1 MSIFSSVQRA
11 KVKRSNFNLSH
22 EVKLSM
28 NMGQLVPFL
37 CEEVLPS
44 DKIKVDTELLVKFA
58 PLAAPVMHRI
68 KATVHY
74 FFVPTYQI
82 CSNFEKFIN
91 PETNS
96 DGSIIL
102 PYVVASDLK
111 AVNPNLYGKGSLA
124 DYLGLPIL
132 NSDFW
137 SSATKLSALPFL
149 AYQHIYNSYYRDQN
163 LEPIGEDQNS
173 LPDIEVLKSVSGD
186 ITSGSYD
193 FNVYNLFSIRTRAWK
208 KDYFTSALP
217 SPQAGDD
224 VLIPIQS
231 VVQADGPLQLGVETG
246 VLKGDNENVQIS
258 GAETGVI
265 TQHNNLVVDTQSGE
279 KDLVYHSGLKAM
291 NSTATINDLR
301 KAMALQRF
309 KELAERGGKRY
320 PEMVRNF
327 FGAFLP
333 DWYIDR
339 PIFLGGNSQ
348 PISIGE
354 VVQTSQTTTGDSGS
368 ALATRAGLA
377 SSYGRSK
384 GAYLKAPCHGFLIG
398 ILSISPEATYQQGL
412 HRMWTRESVFDYPFP
427 QFANIG
433 EQEIY
438 NKEIFASGDPD
449 DDNGVFGY
457 TPRYA
462 EWKHG
467 ETKICGE
474 FRDTLSY
481 WHFGR
486 KFANAPT
493 LNKEFVHQD
502 NVSTEPF
509 VVTDVNT
516 EHIYVDLYNN
526 IHALRPLPY
535 FGTPSIL

>member
-1 MSIFSSVQRA
+1 MSLFSTIQRA

-28 NMGQLVPFL
+28 NMGTLVPFL

-96 DGSIIL
+96 DASVIL
-102 PYVVASDLK
+102 PYFLADDLFSY
-111 AVNPNLYGKGSLA
+111 VGINKGGLA
-124 DYLGLPIL
+124 DYFGLPIS
-132 NSDFW
+132 NADFW
-137 SSATKLSALPFL
+137 NNTSQHISILPFL

-163 LEPIGEDQNS
+163 LEILGVDGN
-173 LPDIEVLKSVSGD
+173 LPDIEDFKDLTGD
-186 ITSGSYD
+186 IFNGSGLDTDYVSS
-193 FNVYNLFSIRTRAWK
+193 LFELRTRAWK

-224 VLIPIQS
+224 VLIPINS
-231 VVQADGPLQLGVETG
+231 TVQADG
-246 VLKGDNENVQIS
+246 
-258 GAETGVI
+258 
-265 TQHNNLVVDTQSGE
+265 NLVLQDSEGVQQGKETLFTKDGTVSTYNEDTATAL
-279 KDLVYHSGLKAM
+279 KYKSGLKAV
-291 NSTATINDLR
+291 NATATINDLR

-354 VVQTSQTTTGDSGS
+354 VVQTSQTTTGESGS
-368 ALATRAGLA
+368 ALATRGGIA

-384 GAYLKAPCHGFLIG
+384 GAYLKSPCHGFLIG

-412 HRMWTRESVFDYPFP
+412 SRMWTRTSVFDYPFP

-438 NKEIFASGDPD
+438 NKEIFVTGD
-449 DDNGVFGY
+449 DDVDNAIFGY

-474 FRDTLSY
+474 FRDNLSY

-493 LNKEFVHQD
+493 LNSSFVHQTAI
-502 NVSTEPF
+502 STEPF
-509 VVTDVNT
+509 VVTDANT

-535 FGTPSIL
+535 FGNPSIL